1 MLSAIWLIPA
11 LPLIGFVINTLL
23 GITRLQ
29 HADRSDSA
37 AYSRPAGADRGFS
50 AGRLA
55 GLIASAA
62 VGLAFLLTL
71 WAFAELLNR
80 APTARSVEVFLWQWI
95 SLGAFQVPIAFLID
109 PLSLAMMLLVTGV
122 GFLIHVYS
130 IGYMA
135 HDRRQVRYFAYLNL
149 FIVAMLILVMAN
161 NYLLMFVGWE
171 GVGLASFL
179 LIGFWFERA
188 EASAAAVKAFIVNR
202 IGDVG
207 LLLAMFAL
215 WKLSGTLAFREV
227 FANAPERIAPL
238 RLSFLGAQIT
248 AADAITLAILL
259 AVTGK
264 SAQIPLYVWLP
275 DAMAGPTPVSALIH
289 AATMVTAGV
298 YLMVRSHVLFA
309 LAPLTLGLVA
319 WVGALTALIGAVI
332 AVGQYDIKKV
342 LAYSTVSQLG
352 YMVAGFGVGGV
363 VAAMFH
369 LLTQGF
375 SKALLF
381 LAAGSVMHGT
391 NDTQDMRQMGG
402 LKGNMPITF
411 WTFVIGALSLAGIP
425 IFASFWSKDEIIGA
439 TFGNG
444 RPGVGAVLI
453 VSAVLTA
460 FYMARQVSLIFLGPQ
475 RDASYHPHE
484 SPPVMT
490 IPLLML
496 AAGAVLGGLINLP
509 GLSPLQAWLFPLL
522 EEPAEAFQPI
532 TAGVTVALAV
542 LGGWAGWRLYGQ
554 RPIADAAA
562 PDPLQRAA
570 GGLFRVLEE
579 KLWVDT
585 LYDRLVVQ
593 LYRRGAYFVSA
604 VFDERLLDAT
614 VDGVAR
620 LIGRLS
626 AAARPLQTGF
636 IRTYALVFVL
646 GVVLLIAYFVLR

>member
-1 MLSAIWLIPA
+1 
-11 LPLIGFVINTLL
+11 
-23 GITRLQ
+23 
-29 HADRSDSA
+29 
-37 AYSRPAGADRGFS
+37 
-50 AGRLA
+50 
-55 GLIASAA
+55 
-62 VGLAFLLTL
+62 
-71 WAFAELLNR
+71 
-80 APTARSVEVFLWQWI
+80 
-95 SLGAFQVPIAFLID
+95 
-109 PLSLAMMLLVTGV
+109 
-122 GFLIHVYS
+122 
-130 IGYMA
+130 
-135 HDRRQVRYFAYLNL
+135 
-149 FIVAMLILVMAN
+149 MLILVMAN
-161 NYLLMFVGWE
+161 TFLLMFVGWE

-188 EASAAAVKAFIVNR
+188 EATAAATKAFVVNR

-215 WKLSGTLAFREV
+215 WKLTGTLAFREV
-227 FANAPERIAPL
+227 FAVASERIAPMHFT
-238 RLSFLGAQIT
+238 FLGAQIT

-298 YLMVRSHVLFA
+298 YLMVRSHALFA
-309 LAPLTLGLVA
+309 LAPATTGLVA

-352 YMVAGFGVGGV
+352 YMVAAFGVGSP

-391 NDTQDMRQMGG
+391 NDTQDMRKMGG
-402 LKGNMPITF
+402 LKDKMPITF
-411 WTFVIGALSLAGIP
+411 WTFVAGALSLAGIP

-439 TFGNG
+439 AFEHGK
-444 RPGVGAVLI
+444 PGIGIILV
-453 VSAVLTA
+453 VSAALTA
-460 FYMARQVSLIFLGPQ
+460 FYMARQVSMVFLGRQ
-475 RDASYHPHE
+475 RDPSYHPHE

-490 IPLLML
+490 VPLLIL
-496 AAGAVLGGLINLP
+496 AVGTVLGGLINLP
-509 GLSPLQAWLFPLL
+509 GLSPLQLWLFPLL
-522 EEPAEAFQPI
+522 EEPAGEFQFMI
-532 TAGVTVALAV
+532 ASLTVVLAV

-554 RPIADAAA
+554 RPIIDAAA

-579 KLWVDT
+579 KLWVDE
-585 LYDRLVVQ
+585 LYDILVVRPF
-593 LYRRGAYFVSA
+593 RRIARFLGNV
-604 VFDERLLDAT
+604 LDVT
-614 VDGVAR
+614 IIDGGVDGVAG
-620 LIGRLS
+620 LMARLS
-626 AAARPLQTGF
+626 AGMRQLQTGY
-636 IRTYALVFVL
+636 IRNYALMFLL
-646 GVVLLIAYFVLR
+646 GVVLLIGYFALR

>member
-1 MLSAIWLIPA
+1 M
-11 LPLIGFVINTLL
+11 INTLL
-23 GITRLQ
+23 GITSLQ
-29 HADRSDSA
+29 QASHGHSA
-37 AYSRPAGADRGFS
+37 AYPGNAGADHGS
-50 AGRLA
+50 ATGRLA

-80 APTARSVEVFLWQWI
+80 APENRSAEVALWQWI

-109 PLSLAMMLLVTGV
+109 PLSLVMMLLVTGV

-130 IGYMA
+130 VGYMA

-161 NYLLMFVGWE
+161 NFLLLFVGWE

-188 EASAAAVKAFIVNR
+188 EASAAAVKAFIANR
-202 IGDVG
+202 IGDIG

-227 FANAPERIAPL
+227 FAVVPDRIAPIGL
-238 RLSFLGAQIT
+238 TFVGFQVS

-319 WVGALTALIGAVI
+319 WVGALTALIGALI
-332 AVGQYDIKKV
+332 AIGQNDIKRV

-352 YMVAGFGVGGV
+352 YMVAGFGVGSA
-363 VAAMFH
+363 VAGMFH

-381 LAAGSVMHGT
+381 LAAGSVIHGT
-391 NDTQDMRQMGG
+391 NDTQDMRKMGG
-402 LKGNMPITF
+402 LKDKMPITF
-411 WTFVIGALSLAGIP
+411 WTFVIGGLSLAGIP

-439 TFGNG
+439 AFGNG
-444 RPGVGAVLI
+444 RVGIGVVLI

-460 FYMARQVSLIFLGPQ
+460 FYMARQVSLIFLGLQ
-475 RDASYHPHE
+475 RDTSYHPHE

-496 AAGAVLGGLINLP
+496 AAGAALGGLINLP
-509 GLSPLQAWLFPLL
+509 GLSPLQAWLYPLL
-522 EEPAEAFQPI
+522 EEPAEAFRPI

-554 RPIADAAA
+554 GPIADAAA
-562 PDPLQRAA
+562 PDPLQRAV

-593 LYRRGAYFVSA
+593 LYRRSAYFVSA

-614 VDGVAR
+614 VDGIAR

-626 AAARPLQTGF
+626 AAVRPLQTGF